1 MTPEA
6 IQTPVKP
13 SMECFDG
20 IIESCK
26 WWSKTNNAN
35 DQPRI
40 DIEIKC
46 ENSWTLQLIPETD
59 VSLVMDWVSRAPSCF
74 VTLLRI
80 VVKFVKRSYMWI
92 GMTIIDMIKSVR
104 ITEMRNWNGKG
115 DTKWGNK
122 EKEQLNSSIQ
132 CGDWRIFPAFQILR
146 EIKFRALEIKKLSFF
161 AILETEN
168 LSYWKLPKLFKIQ

>member
-20 IIESCK
+20 IMESCK

-46 ENSWTLQLIPETD
+46 ENNWTLQLIPDTD
-59 VSLVMDWVSRAPSCF
+59 VSLVMDWVSRAPSCL

-92 GMTIIDMIKSVR
+92 GMTIIDMIKSVK
-104 ITEMRNWNGKG
+104 ITEMRNWNEKG
-115 DTKWGNK
+115 DTKWRNRK
-122 EKEQLNSSIQ
+122 RNRRYSSIYPFE
-132 CGDWRIFPAFQILR
+132 IHLHQIWC
-146 EIKFRALEIKKLSFF
+146 I
-161 AILETEN
+161 
-168 LSYWKLPKLFKIQ
+168 YWQIWKSLIWFHGS

>member
-20 IIESCK
+20 IMESCK

-59 VSLVMDWVSRAPSCF
+59 VSLVMDWVSRAPSCL

-92 GMTIIDMIKSVR
+92 GMTIIDMIKSVK
-104 ITEMRNWNGKG
+104 ITEMRNWNEKG
-115 DTKWGNK
+115 NTKWCNK
-122 EKEQLNSSIQ
+122 QKWQLNNVKIEEFFCYLDFTWNQ
-132 CGDWRIFPAFQILR
+132 FQ
-146 EIKFRALEIKKLSFF
+146 FF
-161 AILETEN
+161 N
-168 LSYWKLPKLFKIQ
+168 LHNVCYCSVVLFVCYII